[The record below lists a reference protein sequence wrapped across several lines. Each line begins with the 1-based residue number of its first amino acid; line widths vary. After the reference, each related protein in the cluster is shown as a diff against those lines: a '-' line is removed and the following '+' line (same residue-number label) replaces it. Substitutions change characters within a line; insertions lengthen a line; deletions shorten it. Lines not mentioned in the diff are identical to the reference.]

1 MLDFP
6 NNLKFLILNLKFMKY
21 YLLAAG
27 LITVSIA
34 LVITFPDIFDTSQ
47 KFLVSTQL
55 EVPKNS
61 SNTLVVQ
68 EYVYPPV
75 SHGFPVPGFSARSVL
90 IKDLTTDTLL
100 FQKDANVPLPIAST
114 TKIMTALVATE
125 YFRPNSVLTATSSA
139 SIGGAEI
146 GLSYGERLNF
156 RSLLYGMLLNSGND
170 AAYAIAEN
178 YPGGVKEFI
187 KAMNEKALSLNLS
200 NTHFDNPAGFDSKN
214 HFSSAMDLSEIT
226 EEALKNPE
234 LARIFATKETQVLS
248 VDKKQ
253 KHSLVNLNKLLSPVT
268 GVLGVKTGYT
278 TAAKENFVGLIE
290 RGGSRVLTVVLGSDD
305 RFGETERLI
314 EWTYQNYSWP

>member
-1 MLDFP
+1 
-6 NNLKFLILNLKFMKY
+6 MKN

-27 LITVSIA
+27 LIIVSIA
-34 LVITFPDIFDTSQ
+34 AVIIFPDIFDTGQ

-55 EVPKNS
+55 EVPENS
-61 SNTLVVQ
+61 SKTLSLQ

-75 SHGFPVPGFSARSVL
+75 SQGFPVPGFSARSVL
-90 IKDLTTDTLL
+90 IKDLATDTLL

-139 SIGGAEI
+139 SIGGAKI
-146 GLSYGERLNF
+146 GLSYGEQLNF

-178 YPGGVKEFI
+178 FPGGVKEFVG
-187 KAMNEKALSLNLS
+187 AMNKKALSLNLS

-214 HFSSAMDLSEIT
+214 HFSSATDLSKIT

-234 LARIFATKETQVLS
+234 LAKIFATKETQVLS

-253 KHSLVNLNKLLSPVT
+253 KHSLVNLNKLLTSVT

-278 TAAKENFVGLIE
+278 ESAKENLVGLVE
-290 RGGSRVLTVVLGSDD
+290 RDSHRILTVVLGSDD
-305 RFGETERLI
+305 RFGETERI
-314 EWTYQNYSWP
+314 VEWIYQNYSWP